1 MLTFPFADGSP
12 LCLTSTVLPYQLFR
26 EIETYDFE
34 QNSLYQVLEEQYHIQ
49 ITTTSLKLKAVS
61 AYGNISRFIDVKW
74 LLLYKS
80 KTVELKFCERI
91 RNRRMRK
98 EDAYMASMQSFAM
111 RASFQLP
118 VEIVLGGNRPVKSE
132 TFMIWMRVLIDNAPM
147 SEKTKDQ
154 LVCML
159 IMSGFV
165 ILFWGIKGYR
175 EKRKTEE

>member
-1 MLTFPFADGSP
+1 MSDEHSVALSIIQREWNIWFWTKFPVSGFGGAISYSDYHDFFEIKSC
-12 LCLTSTVLPYQLFR
+12 LCIRKYLPIYWCKVITVVQ
-26 EIETYDFE
+26 IE
-34 QNSLYQVLEEQYHIQ
+34 
-49 ITTTSLKLKAVS
+49 K
-61 AYGNISRFIDVKW
+61 
-74 LLLYKS
+74 
-80 KTVELKFCERI
+80 VELKFCERI

-118 VEIVLGGNRPVKSE
+118 VEIVLGGDRPVKSE

-175 EKRKTEE
+175 EKKKTEE